1 MIEHASPLAEHQ
13 LPASPPVPSAGGHGL
28 LQKWQGGIREKAGF
42 VAVPVVLLR
51 GQARLGLTATEL
63 NVLLNLMGYWWAL
76 NTPVFPRTNVIAKR
90 MGVTSRTVQRAIES
104 LLKKKLMTRERAK
117 DGKRVLYLH
126 PLAEK
131 VAAIADTVLWE
142 KEVESSDV

>member
-1 MIEHASPLAEHQ
+1 MIENESSFAEHQ
-13 LPASPPVPSAGGHGL
+13 LPALPPVPTGGRHDL
-28 LQKWQGGIREKAGF
+28 VQKWQGGIRHNAGF

-51 GQARLGLTATEL
+51 GQARLGLTAAEL
-63 NVLLNLMGYWWAL
+63 NVLLNLMGYWWNL

-104 LLKKKLMTRERAK
+104 LLKKKLITRERAK

-126 PLAEK
+126 PLVEK